1 MKNPLKFLIP
11 LFCLIFI
18 ISSCDN
24 YTPVDEIGVSFMP
37 LTIKLSDEI
46 AVPNGSITVKYGA
59 SRHDF
64 TEVSAAIT
72 QDGKS
77 ATASLDEYYASSTG
91 KIRLSFTVKK
101 SGEETALAI
110 SSDKSS
116 ISFDEDGATV
126 NLSAKTSS
134 TESGTTKTET
144 SETTESENT
153 GTSGT
158 TTTSGT
164 ETTETAGN
172 SETGTTGNGTSGT
185 EATESGSASGTEGTG
200 SATE

>member
-158 TTTSGT
+158 
-164 ETTETAGN
+164 
-172 SETGTTGNGTSGT
+172 

-200 SATE
+200 SASGTEGTGSATE